1 METILIVDDEKNYLL
16 VLEALLVD
24 AGYEVITCDNA
35 REALEVTTSHDLDL
49 VITDMRMPGV
59 DGMEFLVQLR
69 GLQPEIPVIMMTAYA
84 TVEKAVEAMKRGAF
98 DYVTKPFKNEELILT
113 IRKALEMHRLKQ
125 ENRLLSQELQE
136 RFKFGNIVGKSKLM
150 FQVYEIIEKVAQT
163 RASVLITGESG
174 TGKELIARAIH
185 FNSPRSDKPFVS
197 VNCSALPETL
207 LESEL
212 FGHERG
218 AFTGAVTRRKGRFEL
233 AHNGTLFLDEV
244 GDMSPALQVKLLRVL
259 QEMRFERVGGTA
271 TLQVDARLVTASN
284 RDLKREVELGR
295 FREDLYYRLKV
306 VHINVPPLRERRD
319 DIPLLVHHFLRKVAK
334 ANGLP
339 VKKVSHEA
347 LKYLYQYDWLGNVRE
362 LENVIERAVIL
373 CDGDDIRLQDLPE
386 ELFQQR
392 LRGSAEGA
400 TAQTE
405 SISDLV
411 GEGEFLPYLGL
422 NQRQVKAINFIKK
435 NGFIT
440 NKYYTRIN
448 SVMQTQAKTEL
459 RQLLDQG
466 LIKRVGKGRNV
477 RYLLP

>member
-1 METILIVDDEKNYLL
+1 METILVVDDEKNYLL
-16 VLEALLVD
+16 VLEALLED

-35 REALEVTTSHDLDL
+35 VEALEVATSHDLDL
-49 VITDMRMPGV
+49 IITDMRMSGV
-59 DGMEFLVQLR
+59 NGMEFLVQLR
-69 GLQPEIPVIMMTAYA
+69 GLQQEIPVIMMTAYA

-98 DYVTKPFKNEELILT
+98 DYITKPFKNEELILT

-136 RFKFGNIVGKSKLM
+136 RFKFGNIVGKSKIM
-150 FQVYEIIEKVAQT
+150 HQVYEIIEKVAQT

-185 FNSPRSDKPFVS
+185 FSSPRSDKPFIS

-259 QEMRFERVGGTA
+259 QEMRFERLGGTT
-271 TLQVDARLVTASN
+271 TLQVDARLLAASN

-295 FREDLYYRLKV
+295 FREDLFYRLKV

-319 DIPLLVHHFLRKVAK
+319 DIPLLVHHFLRKVAR

-339 VKKVSHEA
+339 VKNVSHEA
-347 LKYLYQYDWLGNVRE
+347 LKYLYQYDWSGNVRE

-373 CDGDDIRLQDLPE
+373 CEGNEIRPQDLAE
-386 ELFQQR
+386 DLFQKR
-392 LRGSAEGA
+392 LPGITEKPAEEAPKGSELTG
-400 TAQTE
+400 TG
-405 SISDLV
+405 DL
-411 GEGEFLPYLGL
+411 LPYLGL
-422 NQRQVKAINFIKK
+422 NSRQVKAINFIRK
-435 NGFIT
+435 NGYIT
-440 NKYYTRIN
+440 NDYYIQIN
-448 SVMQTQAKTEL
+448 QISDRHARRDL
-459 RQLLDQG
+459 SQLVEME
-466 LIKRVGKGRNV
+466 IVARVGGGRST
-477 RYLLP
+477 RYILR

>member
-16 VLEALLVD
+16 VLQALLAD

-35 REALEVTTSHDLDL
+35 SEALEVITSHDLDL

-98 DYVTKPFKNEELILT
+98 DYITKPFKNEELILT

-125 ENRLLSQELQE
+125 QNRLLSQELQE
-136 RFKFGNIVGKSKLM
+136 RFKFGNIVGKSKVM
-150 FQVYEIIEKVAQT
+150 RQVYEIIEKVAQT

-271 TLQVDARLVTASN
+271 TLQVDARLVAASN
-284 RDLKREVELGR
+284 RDLKREVEFGR

-306 VHINVPPLRERRD
+306 VHINIPP
-319 DIPLLVHHFLRKVAK
+319 
-334 ANGLP
+334 
-339 VKKVSHEA
+339 
-347 LKYLYQYDWLGNVRE
+347 
-362 LENVIERAVIL
+362 
-373 CDGDDIRLQDLPE
+373 
-386 ELFQQR
+386 
-392 LRGSAEGA
+392 
-400 TAQTE
+400 
-405 SISDLV
+405 
-411 GEGEFLPYLGL
+411 
-422 NQRQVKAINFIKK
+422 
-435 NGFIT
+435 
-440 NKYYTRIN
+440 
-448 SVMQTQAKTEL
+448 
-459 RQLLDQG
+459 
-466 LIKRVGKGRNV
+466 
-477 RYLLP
+477 

>member
-1 METILIVDDEKNYLL
+1 MESILIVDDERNYLL
-16 VLEALLVD
+16 VLETLLAD

-35 REALEVTTSHDLDL
+35 SEALEVTSSHDLDL

-69 GLQPEIPVIMMTAYA
+69 SLQPEIPVIMMTAYA
-84 TVEKAVEAMKRGAF
+84 TVEKAVEAMKCGAF
-98 DYVTKPFKNEELILT
+98 DYITKPFKNEELILT

-136 RFKFGNIVGKSKLM
+136 RFKFGNIVGKSKAM
-150 FQVYEIIEKVAQT
+150 RQVYEIIEKVAQT

-271 TLQVDARLVTASN
+271 TLQVDARLVAASN
-284 RDLKREVELGR
+284 RDLKREVEIGR

-306 VHINVPPLRERRD
+306 VHINMPPLRERRD

-373 CDGDDIRLQDLPE
+373 CDGDEIRPQDLAE

-392 LRGSAEGA
+392 LPGFTDKPSEEALARPELAGSG
-400 TAQTE
+400 
-405 SISDLV
+405 DL
-411 GEGEFLPYLGL
+411 LPYLGL
-422 NQRQVKAINFIKK
+422 NSRQVKAINFIRK
-435 NGFIT
+435 NGYIT
-440 NKYYTRIN
+440 NDYYIQIN
-448 SVMQTQAKTEL
+448 QISDRHARRDL
-459 RQLLDQG
+459 SQLVEMD
-466 LIKRVGKGRNV
+466 IVARVGGGRST
-477 RYLLP
+477 RYVLK